1 MTTSLFFALFLIS
14 ILGTGNCFQSDNEPL
29 KKRIIGHW
37 KEDELTRTNLNNF
50 LIQVGVPWIRRQI
63 ATGVSWENDMKFKAD
78 GPGLELE
85 MTNGP
90 LKTQIYMRMN
100 PDDPLKSSKINIGV
114 DLGGIVEATS
124 EIVGDSLICT
134 MKLDGEKD
142 DFLVVTRTINPK
154 SPNEMVMTA
163 KHVPTG
169 EETSSIYRKIN

>member
-63 ATGVSWENDMKFKAD
+63 AIGVSWENDMKFKAD

-100 PDDPLKSSKINIGV
+100 PDDPLKSSKINIGA

-142 DFLVVTRTINPK
+142 DFLVVTRTVKPK

>member
-1 MTTSLFFALFLIS
+1 MTTPLFFALFIIS

-78 GPGLELE
+78 GTGLEME
-85 MTNGP
+85 MINGP

-100 PDDPLKSSKINIGV
+100 PDDPLKSSKVNIGV

-142 DFLVVTRTINPK
+142 VFLVVTRTINPK

-163 KHVPTG
+163 RHAPSG
-169 EETSSIYRKIN
+169 QETTSIYRKIN